1 MAMGIDEL
9 IEEIKALPPE
19 QQQRVRDTLGDAT
32 PPRQIRDDATA
43 EEEFKL
49 RLLEAGLIQEIKRP
63 EHHLQELQEAF
74 LSYQPIT
81 IRGKPLS
88 ETIIEERR

>member
-19 QQQRVRDTLGDAT
+19 QQQRVRDTLGDAC
-32 PPRQIRDDATA
+32 PPLPVRDDPSA

-74 LSYQPIT
+74 LNYQPIVVD
-81 IRGKPLS
+81 GKPLS
-88 ETIIEERR
+88 ETIIEDRR

>member
-1 MAMGIDEL
+1 MAMGIAEL
-9 IEEIKALPPE
+9 IEEIKALSPEE
-19 QQQRVRDTLGDAT
+19 QQKLRETLGDAS
-32 PPRQIRDDATA
+32 PPRPVRDDATA

-74 LSYQPIT
+74 LNYQPIVVQ
-81 IRGKPLS
+81 GKPLS
-88 ETIIEERR
+88 ETIIEDRR